1 MVSVVDS
8 KTIELWVQSGLPDD
22 GELIFNIYLHNL
34 ATNEWEIHYKFS
46 QYAHLDLEIN
56 KRTDALQDIA
66 FPTISKDTI
75 RLLVSNTKYK
85 TKAKDLDHIRSLLEQ
100 WIYGIIS
107 RIDTFPDDLQIL
119 VENFF
124 QLPDGPSPSPNG
136 RGVSGV
142 SNSPNSHRHVTD
154 GDDESHTESED
165 TSDDHSSSTTE
176 KKKKKKIMK
185 GLKKR
190 MSNIFTNSPKTSSF
204 EENQGGGA
212 NNSLPDRETISDLR
226 DSHSSHTSNFS
237 DTVPILSIPG
247 QAGGGGGGCDKQ
259 LVQTSKLLVSRV
271 QRGGER
277 SKGQFIYE
285 VSPLRSLLLSLLTT
299 PHLMSLPLFS
309 LSL

>member
-1 MVSVVDS
+1 MVAVVDS

-34 ATNEWEIHYKFS
+34 ATNEWEIQYKFS
-46 QYAHLDLEIN
+46 QYASLDLEIN
-56 KRTDALQDIA
+56 KRTDALLDIA
-66 FPTISKDTI
+66 FPTISNDTI
-75 RLLVSNTKYK
+75 RLLASNTKYK
-85 TKAKDLDHIRSLLEQ
+85 TKAKDLDHIRSSLEQ

-124 QLPDGPSPSPNG
+124 QLPDGPNLSPSNG
-136 RGVSGV
+136 VGGGGSY
-142 SNSPNSHRHVTD
+142 SPNCHRLNDEKGVTD
-154 GDDESHTESED
+154 DEGDDDSHTESED

-176 KKKKKKIMK
+176 KKKKKRIMK

-190 MSNIFTNSPKTSSF
+190 MSKIFIPNSPKSSSF
-204 EENQGGGA
+204 ESENQTLTPSA
-212 NNSLPDRETISDLR
+212 ATAATTATADRETISDIR
-226 DSHSSHTSNFS
+226 DSHSTNTSNIS

-247 QAGGGGGGCDKQ
+247 QGIGGGGIEKQ
-259 LVQTSKLLVSRV
+259 LVQTSKLLSCRV

-285 VSPLRSLLLSLLTT
+285 VYPPSLF
-299 PHLMSLPLFS
+299 PIP
-309 LSL
+309 